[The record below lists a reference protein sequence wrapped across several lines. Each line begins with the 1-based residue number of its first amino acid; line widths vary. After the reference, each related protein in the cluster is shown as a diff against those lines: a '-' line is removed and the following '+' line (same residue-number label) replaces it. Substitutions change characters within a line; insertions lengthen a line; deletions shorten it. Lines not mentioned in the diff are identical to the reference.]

1 VKRVKEVKGA
11 SFHFVILSLFVY
23 LLLPVSCGNRSPNLS
38 EKQLQALTNDSVQK
52 KTEVLADT
60 SYMPTAGVKHTEIR
74 SVDPTNPPAIIDIAG
89 NQENKKAFKIS
100 DFASSVSYIYLQQPP
115 DTKFTSISEVVS
127 DDKHIFINTSIGLL
141 YYSEDGR
148 YLYTLCTNE
157 LETSDLGTRIVN
169 GMKSGAN
176 IDLFNDR
183 LFFRTTHWSSL
194 DEGASDIRLNVFDI
208 KELDAQSPF
217 IMQSGELPQPTYQRR
232 LDPSKDS
239 GLLSRY
245 LLMDDLSYFISNS
258 LTGVAT
264 KGDTLCKFNDY
275 DRPSTFEK
283 VGIRPAIYR
292 INGQVMLRM
301 SYSDTIFRIVPPN
314 RLIPAYVMQWGQY
327 KPDINQ
333 YAGGS
338 DLEGKLVLRDWI
350 ETSRY
355 IFIEYTEGRAY
366 PARWMQGKVKFY
378 YAIYD
383 KTTKTLFHHITS
395 TQPPMQEVKMGTM
408 LTSIPLPPMLEN
420 DIEPVGMPFWPS
432 GLNHK
437 DEMYMIFSK
446 EQIKSY
452 IATGKFRND
461 KLQSIYDTMPDDGF
475 CLMTVK

>member
-1 VKRVKEVKGA
+1 MKKKII
-11 SFHFVILSLFVY
+11 FHFVILSLIVY
-23 LLLPVSCGNRSPNLS
+23 LLFPVSCGNRSPNLT
-38 EKQLQALTNDSVQK
+38 EKQLQALTNDSVPK
-52 KTEVLADT
+52 KTETLADT
-60 SYMPTAGVKHTEIR
+60 IYMPPAEVKHTEIR
-74 SVDPTNPPAIIDIAG
+74 AVDPANPPAVIDIAG
-89 NQENKKAFKIS
+89 NQENKKAFKLS

-141 YYSEDGR
+141 CYAEDGR
-148 YLYTLCTNE
+148 YLYTLCNNE
-157 LETSDLGTRIVN
+157 LEASDLGTRIVN

-176 IDLFNDR
+176 IDLFNGR
-183 LFFRTTHWSSL
+183 LIFRTTHWSSF
-194 DEGASDIRLNVFDI
+194 DEGASDMRLNVFDI
-208 KELDAQSPF
+208 KELDAQTPF
-217 IMQSGELPQPTYQRR
+217 FIQSGELGKKEPQPTYQRR
-232 LDPSKDS
+232 LDPTKDS

-245 LLMDDLSYFISNS
+245 LLMDDSSFFISNS
-258 LTGVAT
+258 LTSVAIN
-264 KGDTLCKFNDY
+264 GDTLCKFIDY
-275 DRPSTFEK
+275 DRPSTFER
-283 VGIRPAIYR
+283 VGVRPAIYR
-292 INGQVMLRM
+292 INGRVMLRK
-301 SYSDTIFRIVPPN
+301 SYNDTIFRVVPPN
-314 RLIPAYVMQWGQY
+314 SLAPVYVMQWGQY

-333 YAGGS
+333 YAAGS

-366 PARWMQGKVKFY
+366 PARWIQGKVKFY

-395 TQPPMQEVKMGTM
+395 TQPPMREVKMGTM
-408 LTSIPLPPMLEN
+408 ITSIPLPPMFEN
-420 DIEPVGMPFWPS
+420 DIEPVGMPFWPG

-437 DEMYMIFSK
+437 DEMYMTFSK
-446 EQIKSY
+446 DQIKSF